1 MENPKKRSIGTSEKT
16 IKKLSII
23 NYDKIVTNKPINVDK
38 NITTSNKKLQQ
49 SQEVSMKGKEPEKI
63 EEEKSEK
70 NNLPTDF
77 FDDPTMNNNNNNNS
91 IGSSNSLKGSIS
103 TTQEKSSNQVD
114 EQEWVKFQKLISKE
128 TQLSDQ
134 IANADDE
141 ELQKD
146 RDEMQEREQEGF
158 IKRLER
164 LKEFAN
170 NVRKSRESKMMITTK
185 SKNQNSTKGFINGN
199 RNRN

>member
-170 NVRKSRESKMMITTK
+170 NVRKSREKIEIKFTNLSKA
-185 SKNQNSTKGFINGN
+185 SF
-199 RNRN
+199 

>member
-170 NVRKSRESKMMITTK
+170 NVRKSREIR
-185 SKNQNSTKGFINGN
+185 Q
-199 RNRN
+199 

>member
-1 MENPKKRSIGTSEKT
+1 M
-16 IKKLSII
+16 
-23 NYDKIVTNKPINVDK
+23 VD
-38 NITTSNKKLQQ
+38 
-49 SQEVSMKGKEPEKI
+49 G
-63 EEEKSEK
+63 
-70 NNLPTDF
+70 
-77 FDDPTMNNNNNNNS
+77 PTMNNNNNNNS

-170 NVRKSRESKMMITTK
+170 NVRKSRE
-185 SKNQNSTKGFINGN
+185 
-199 RNRN
+199 

>member
-16 IKKLSII
+16 NKKLSII

-77 FDDPTMNNNNNNNS
+77 FDDPTMNNNNNNSS

-170 NVRKSRESKMMITTK
+170 NVRKSREKIEIEIKFTNLSKA
-185 SKNQNSTKGFINGN
+185 SF
-199 RNRN
+199 